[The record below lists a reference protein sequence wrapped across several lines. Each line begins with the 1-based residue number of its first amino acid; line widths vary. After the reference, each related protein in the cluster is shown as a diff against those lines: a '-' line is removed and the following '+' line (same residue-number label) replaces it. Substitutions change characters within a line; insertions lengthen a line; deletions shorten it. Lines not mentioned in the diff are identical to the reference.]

1 MLKVYNSYTQKIEDF
16 IPHHEKK
23 VTLYVCGPTVYD
35 DIHIGNARPVIFFD
49 ILKQY
54 LVSLGYE
61 VTYVSNI
68 TDLDDKIIDKAKQ
81 LNTTEKAVSDT
92 YTRRFLEMMTA
103 LGSHFPDLL
112 PKATDYIDEMITY
125 IKNLI
130 DLGFAYETEQG
141 VYFRVRKIENYGQL
155 SQQNLD
161 ALDEGVRVTLDP
173 NKEDPRDFS
182 IWKKTIDGLH
192 YPSPWGKGRPGWHTE
207 CAVINRA
214 IFKEK
219 IDIHGGGSDLKFPHH
234 ENEIAQTIAH
244 DHHHLATYWLH
255 VGRLSL
261 DQEKMSKSLGNVV
274 LVKDLIEKYDAAAF
288 RLLIAT
294 HHYRQPLQY
303 SEELMIQF
311 QKEYDKIKRTLKKT
325 FLMLNLSSVEQK
337 QVDKNYIDAFEQ
349 QMNQDFNTPNVM
361 TIINELLKAM
371 NKETELQALAVLYST
386 AKYIL
391 EILGIMPRF
400 ELEVDTLTLYR
411 DWEQSRKDQNYERAD
426 SLRSELTKRGWL

>member
-81 LNTTEKAVSDT
+81 LKTTEKAVSDT

-103 LGSHFPDLL
+103 LGSHYPDLL
-112 PKATDYIDEMITY
+112 PKATDYIDEMIAY
-125 IKNLI
+125 IENLI
-130 DLGFAYETEQG
+130 ELGFAYETEQG

-192 YPSPWGKGRPGWHTE
+192 YESPWGKGRPGWHTE
-207 CAVINRA
+207 CAVINRT

-255 VGRLSL
+255 VGRLDL
-261 DQEKMSKSLGNVV
+261 NQEKMSKSLGNVV
-274 LVKDLIEKYDAAAF
+274 LVKDLIEKYEAAAF
-288 RLLIAT
+288 RLLIAS

-337 QVDKNYIDAFEQ
+337 QVDKHYIDAFEQ

-371 NKETELQALAVLYST
+371 NKETEPQALAVLYST

>member
-1 MLKVYNSYTQKIEDF
+1 
-16 IPHHEKK
+16 K

-81 LNTTEKAVSDT
+81 LKTTEKAVSDT

-103 LGSHFPDLL
+103 LGSHYPDLL
-112 PKATDYIDEMITY
+112 PKATDYIDEMIAY
-125 IKNLI
+125 IENLI
-130 DLGFAYETEQG
+130 ELGFAYETEQG

-192 YPSPWGKGRPGWHTE
+192 YESPWGKGRPGWHTE
-207 CAVINRA
+207 CAVINRT

-255 VGRLSL
+255 VGRLDL
-261 DQEKMSKSLGNVV
+261 NQEKMSKSLGNVV
-274 LVKDLIEKYDAAAF
+274 LVKDLIEKYEAAAF
-288 RLLIAT
+288 RLLIAS

-337 QVDKNYIDAFEQ
+337 QVDKHYIDAFEQ

-371 NKETELQALAVLYST
+371 NKETEPQALAVLYST